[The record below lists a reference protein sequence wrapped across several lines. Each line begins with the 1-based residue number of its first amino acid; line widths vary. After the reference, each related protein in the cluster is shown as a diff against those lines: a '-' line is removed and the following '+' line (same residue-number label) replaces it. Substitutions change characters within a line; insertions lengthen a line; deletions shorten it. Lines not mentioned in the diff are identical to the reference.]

1 MAKTVR
7 EIAAQLV
14 AGRSRK
20 PEQRE
25 PAIATASD
33 FAPLDRQ
40 AYERFRRQLT
50 DAGYQHVADYRVD
63 SVYGEVET
71 RRHWPVIVRCMLSA
85 DGAVCANYYQMRPRV
100 VDNLIA
106 LAGRALRGGLGST
119 GIAKLW
125 RSVATEHLYDF
136 ESEIG
141 TTYLGTSTAVA
152 ASAFT
157 SPPEVSMQFLPRGT
171 SLTSVRA
178 THESRIREAIAR
190 GAGEPTRMASLKES
204 QAMEARCD
212 AAKYAHR
219 AKIGWVTQ
227 DELYA
232 ILPANRQMA
241 EAIYREV
248 ELINRG
254 AQGL

>member
-1 MAKTVR
+1 MANTAR
-7 EIAAQLV
+7 EIAEQLV

-25 PAIATASD
+25 PVIATASD
-33 FAPLDRQ
+33 LAPMDRQ
-40 AYERFRRQLT
+40 AYDRFRSELT
-50 DAGYQHVADYRVD
+50 DAGYRHVGDYRVD
-63 SVYGEVET
+63 NVYKEVDT
-71 RRHWPVIVRCMLSA
+71 HRHWPLVVRCMLSA
-85 DGAVCANYYQMRPRV
+85 DGAVCASYYQMRPRIS
-100 VDNLIA
+100 DNLIA
-106 LAGRALRGGLGST
+106 IAGRALDGRLGIM

-125 RSVATEHLYDF
+125 RSVATEHFYDF
-136 ESEIG
+136 GSEVGRTHLG
-141 TTYLGTSTAVA
+141 TTTAVA

-157 SPPEVSMQFLPRGT
+157 SPADVSLQFLPRAT
-171 SLTSVRA
+171 SLTSVRTA
-178 THESRIREAIAR
+178 HESRVREAIAR
-190 GAGEPTRMASLKES
+190 GSGVPTRMTNLHET
-204 QAMEARCD
+204 QAMEGRCE

-232 ILPANRQMA
+232 MLPTNREMA

-254 AQGL
+254 A

>member
-1 MAKTVR
+1 MARTVR
-7 EIAAQLV
+7 EIAEQLV

-25 PAIATASD
+25 PVIASASD
-33 FAPLDRQ
+33 FAPLDRR
-40 AYERFRRQLT
+40 AYDRFRSQLT

-63 SVYGEVET
+63 GTYGDADS
-71 RRHWPVIVRCMLSA
+71 RRYWPVVVRCMLSA
-85 DGAVCANYYQMRPRV
+85 DGAVCANYYQMRPKIM
-100 VDNLIA
+100 DNLIA
-106 LAGRALRGGLGST
+106 LTGRALRGGLGRTSV
-119 GIAKLW
+119 AKLW
-125 RSVATEHLYDF
+125 RSFATDHDYCF

-141 TTYLGTSTAVA
+141 TTFVGTSTTVE

-157 SPPEVSMQFLPRGT
+157 SPAEVSMHFFPRGT
-171 SLTSVRA
+171 SLTSVRVA
-178 THESRIREAIAR
+178 HESRVRGAIAR
-190 GAGEPTRMASLKES
+190 GLAQPTRMTSLQES
-204 QAMEARCD
+204 QAMEGRCE
-212 AAKYAHR
+212 AAKHAHR

-232 ILPANRQMA
+232 ILPENRVMA

-254 AQGL
+254 A

>member
-1 MAKTVR
+1 M
-7 EIAAQLV
+7 
-14 AGRSRK
+14 
-20 PEQRE
+20 
-25 PAIATASD
+25 
-33 FAPLDRQ
+33 
-40 AYERFRRQLT
+40 T
-50 DAGYQHVADYRVD
+50 DAGYHHVADYRSE
-63 SVYGEVET
+63 SVYEQVDT

-85 DGAVCANYYQMRPRV
+85 DGAICANYYQMRPRLM
-100 VDNLIA
+100 DNLIA
-106 LAGRALRGGLGST
+106 LAGRALRGELGSA

-141 TTYLGTSTAVA
+141 TTFLGTSTAVE

-157 SPPEVSMQFLPRGT
+157 SPAEVSMQFLPRGT
-171 SLTSVRA
+171 SLTSVRT
-178 THESRIREAIAR
+178 THESRVRDAIAR
-190 GAGEPTRMASLKES
+190 GLGKPTRMTSPRET
-204 QAMEARCD
+204 QAMEDRCE

-232 ILPANRQMA
+232 ILPENRAMA
-241 EAIYREV
+241 EAIFREV

-254 AQGL
+254 APGL